1 MREMKGTKKANQSEN
16 QVGNQVGSQ
25 VGRRPVFRWPGL
37 ELTSDFG
44 SGASTPAPATLTA
57 PHTRQQE
64 LALAEKEAATREE
77 KYGGEAYLFD
87 LKFDV
92 GPDGPHTTIDFDKW
106 ERSVYGK
113 SGDDGNNG
121 YDNDYDKGD
130 VKGGGFAT
138 VTTSDF
144 LIYNKIKRLM
154 KQGESDGV
162 GENTES
168 PPIEIVD
175 LKFSQTGRTVYFVT
189 AKVPIKFLKKLL
201 QNS

>member
-1 MREMKGTKKANQSEN
+1 MSEVEETRRARGMRETRGID
-16 QVGNQVGSQ
+16 QVGSQVGSQ

-37 ELTSDFG
+37 EL
-44 SGASTPAPATLTA
+44 ASASAPVAKPAPTLY
-57 PHTRQQE
+57 TRQQE
-64 LALAEKEAATREE
+64 LSLAGKEAATREE
-77 KYGGEAYLFD
+77 KYGGEADLFD

-106 ERSVYGK
+106 ERSVYGNG
-113 SGDDGNNG
+113 GDQNERRG
-121 YDNDYDKGD
+121 YD
-130 VKGGGFAT
+130 GGGFAT

-144 LIYNKIKRLM
+144 IIYNKIKRLM
-154 KQGESDGV
+154 KQGEGL
-162 GENTES
+162 GS

-175 LKFSQTGRTVYFVT
+175 LKFSQTGRAVYFVT

>member
-1 MREMKGTKKANQSEN
+1 MSETEETRRAREID
-16 QVGNQVGSQ
+16 QVGRQVGSQ

-37 ELTSDFG
+37 EL
-44 SGASTPAPATLTA
+44 ASTSAPVTKPAPTLY
-57 PHTRQQE
+57 TRQQE
-64 LALAEKEAATREE
+64 LALAGKEAATREE
-77 KYGGEAYLFD
+77 KYGGEADLFD

-106 ERSVYGK
+106 ERSVY
-113 SGDDGNNG
+113 
-121 YDNDYDKGD
+121 DKGD
-130 VKGGGFAT
+130 DKGGGFAT

-144 LIYNKIKRLM
+144 IIYNKIKRLM
-154 KQGESDGV
+154 KQDEGL
-162 GENTES
+162 ES

-175 LKFSQTGRTVYFVT
+175 LKFSQTGRAVYFVT

>member
-1 MREMKGTKKANQSEN
+1 MSETEETRRARGAREID
-16 QVGNQVGSQ
+16 QVGRQ

-37 ELTSDFG
+37 EL
-44 SGASTPAPATLTA
+44 ASASAPVTKPAPTLY
-57 PHTRQQE
+57 TRQQE
-64 LALAEKEAATREE
+64 LALVGKEAATREE
-77 KYGGEAYLFD
+77 KYGGEADLFD

-106 ERSVYGK
+106 ERSAYGNG
-113 SGDDGNNG
+113 GDQNERRG
-121 YDNDYDKGD
+121 YD
-130 VKGGGFAT
+130 GGGFAT

-144 LIYNKIKRLM
+144 IIYNKIKRLM
-154 KQGESDGV
+154 KQGEGL
-162 GENTES
+162 ES

-175 LKFSQTGRTVYFVT
+175 LKFSQTGRAVYFVT